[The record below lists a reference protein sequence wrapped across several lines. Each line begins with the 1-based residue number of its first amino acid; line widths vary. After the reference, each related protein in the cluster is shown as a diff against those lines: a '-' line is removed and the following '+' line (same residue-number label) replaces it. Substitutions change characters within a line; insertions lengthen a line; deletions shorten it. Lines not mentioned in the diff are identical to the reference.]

1 MKNFFLVCLSLFTLT
16 QVTKA
21 QTNTITGT
29 IRDDQGS
36 PIRYVFIHDTRSM
49 RATFTDS
56 LGNFSIQVTPDSRL
70 QLQSPGHKDT
80 ILSITPGTNKLP
92 ITLSPARGNKTI
104 VYAQVKLIT
113 EAVRTTNEVDL
124 GTVTSGGTISGI
136 KHQKEGTRGNR
147 YLFDE
152 FVPGYVV
159 STDGKLV
166 YNANYRFNYDK
177 IGGALLLT
185 EDNNTVTHVPDE
197 QIKSFSIFGGG
208 DKLYTFE
215 MVPAIDKSHYVQ
227 VLSSGPKYVVYKL
240 TLTHLVKSDYTNAG
254 ITSHGADY
262 DEFVDDDTY
271 AVLDVTNNQV
281 LPLSPKKKSIKADF
295 VKEADKTNKYLADH
309 SGSIND
315 EYLTNFVSYM
325 NE

>member
-1 MKNFFLVCLSLFTLT
+1 MKKVFLVCLSLFTLT

-21 QTNTITGT
+21 QTNTITGK
-29 IRDDQGS
+29 IKDDQGS
-36 PIRYVFIHDTRSM
+36 PIRYVFIHDTQST

-56 LGNFSIQVTPDSRL
+56 LGNFSIQVTPTSRL

-80 ILSITPGTNKLP
+80 VLNITPGSSQLQVSLKQAVGETVK
-92 ITLSPARGNKTI
+92 
-104 VYAQVKLIT
+104 VYAQVKLVT

-124 GTVTSGGTISGI
+124 GTISNGGTISGI
-136 KHQKEGTRGNR
+136 KHQREGTRGNR

-152 FVPGYVV
+152 FVPGYVI
-159 STDGKLV
+159 TNDDKFV
-166 YNANYRFNYDK
+166 YNYAYHFNYDK

-197 QIKSFSIFGGG
+197 QIKSFSVFGNG

-227 VLSSGPKYVVYKL
+227 VLSSGPKYIIYKL
-240 TLTHLVKSDYTNAG
+240 VLTHLVKADYTNAG

-262 DEFVDDDTY
+262 DEFVDDETY
-271 AVLDVTNNQV
+271 AVLDVTTNQI
-281 LPLSPKKKSIKADF
+281 LPLLPKKKSIKADF
-295 VKEADKTNKYLADH
+295 IKETDKANKYLTDH

-315 EYLTNFVSYM
+315 EYLAELGNYM
-325 NE
+325 NQ

>member
-1 MKNFFLVCLSLFTLT
+1 MRKFFLVCLSLFTLT

-29 IRDDQGS
+29 IKDDQGS
-36 PIRYVFIHDTRSM
+36 PIRYVFIHDTQST

-56 LGNFSIQVTPDSRL
+56 LGNFAIQVTPASKL

-80 ILSITPGTNKLP
+80 VLSILPGNNKLQ
-92 ITLSPARGNKTI
+92 ITLKSAIVDKTK
-104 VYAQVKLIT
+104 VYAQVKLVT

-124 GTVTSGGTISGI
+124 GTVSSGGTISGI
-136 KHQKEGTRGNR
+136 KHQKQGTRGNR

-159 STDGKLV
+159 TNDGQLV

-177 IGGALLLT
+177 IDGALLLT
-185 EDNNTVTHVPDE
+185 EDNNIVTHVPDE

-215 MVPAIDKSHYVQ
+215 MVPAINKSHYVQ

-271 AVLDVTNNQV
+271 AVLDVTNNQI
-281 LPLSPKKKSIKADF
+281 LPLSSRKKSIKAVF
-295 VKEADKTNKYLADH
+295 VKEADKTNKYLSSH

-315 EYLTNFVSYM
+315 EYLTSFVSYM